1 MKNMWEV
8 KWWRVAL
15 ALIIIFAALFAVDF
29 IGEQWADWQEVHDF
43 CRDNPNLATLPIPL
57 PDQGVAKLDG
67 ARLEMGGLAFSASS
81 KEILRRRDF
90 SHISFVNFNDGLA
103 ISTPDW
109 SSGLDLEKF
118 IQANTRSKKEAD
130 ETRRLLGSRVLNCCY
145 GLLASELAI
154 TPSGL
159 KWWNTWRTR
168 RIAFTRLTT
177 KSIDIGKANAIYEIN
192 AGEMRGFQMGNPAVA
207 PYEVVLDL
215 FDQGDRR
222 HEIRINDARADR
234 PFISQSEI
242 NAIVASMKP
251 IKKN

>member
-1 MKNMWEV
+1 MKNQWEV

-15 ALIIIFAALFAVDF
+15 ALLIIFAALFAVDF
-29 IGEQWADWQEVHDF
+29 IGDQWADWQEVQGF
-43 CRDNPNLATLPIPL
+43 CRDNPNLATVPIPL
-57 PDQGVAKLDG
+57 PDQSIAKLDG
-67 ARLEMGGLAFSASS
+67 TRLEMGGLAFSVPG

-90 SHISFVNFNDGLA
+90 SHLSFVNFEDGLA
-103 ISTPDW
+103 ISTPDG
-109 SSGLDLEKF
+109 SSGLNLEKS
-118 IQANTRSKKEAD
+118 IQANTSSKKEAD
-130 ETRRLLGSRVLNCCY
+130 ETRRLLGSRELNCCY

-168 RIAFTRLTT
+168 RI
-177 KSIDIGKANAIYEIN
+177 GKANAIYEIN
-192 AGEMRGFQMGNPAVA
+192 AGEMRGFQMGNPSVA

-222 HEIRINDARADR
+222 HEIRINNARADR

-251 IKKN
+251 IEKN